1 MTAQQISEET
11 RKNFHLFWDNHPA
24 AVILIDRNRTIIEIN
39 KVAEERGYPVGVQ
52 CMSMGEKKH
61 HASCKL
67 NTALLEK
74 RSVRNV
80 EYIDFLG
87 QVVDTYWIPLA
98 GDEDLYIHF
107 ANDISEWAKDS
118 MIPNKCETVTGCTVC
133 HHT

>member
-1 MTAQQISEET
+1 MTTQNISNET
-11 RKNFHLFWDNHPA
+11 RRSFHFFWGNYPA
-24 AVILIDRNRTIIEIN
+24 AVILIDGNRTIIEIN

-52 CMSMGEKKH
+52 CISMGEKKH

-67 NTALLEK
+67 KIALREK

-98 GDEDLYIHF
+98 GEEDLYIHF
-107 ANDISEWAKDS
+107 ANDITEWAKES
-118 MIPNKCETVTGCTVC
+118 LIPQKSDVEAGCGVCKCM
-133 HHT
+133 